1 MSYSFTLLRRDVALT
16 TWQLTESFLEESL
29 NADEYTILTTD
40 DLKRG
45 VERCEMELW
54 HIHEDLRLVGAFLT
68 RIERGGR
75 GGAVMIMAL
84 GGSEMPRWIG
94 DFSKRMSGFA
104 KDRGCF
110 YVMEMGRAGWTRVL
124 SQVGWF
130 PASSVMLRMAV

>member
-1 MSYSFTLLRRDVALT
+1 MLKASVALT
-16 TWQLTESFLEESL
+16 TWALTESFLEESL
-29 NADEYTILTTD
+29 AADEYTIMTTED
-40 DLKRG
+40 IRRHVQRG
-45 VERCEMELW
+45 EMDLW
-54 HIHEDLRLVGAFLT
+54 HIHDDLRLVGAFVT

-75 GGAVMIMAL
+75 GGAVMIIAL

-94 DFSKRMSGFA
+94 EFSKLMSRFA